1 MKARKIVIKG
11 KVHGVGYRLFLLI
24 EAESLFIEYF
34 DARNVVVDGE
44 QHLNVL
50 VGGQE
55 EKITRFVEFA
65 RSNYPPEASVLSV
78 EVEDYL
84 EEVRSI
90 DSFRQSFMLLQ
101 MVKLAQ
107 AGMGMLGKQDAMLGK
122 QDAMLGKQDAM
133 LEKQDAMLEKQ
144 DRMLVKQDETIKAIR
159 EESEKARDVVKLES
173 EKTREVVKEE
183 SEKARVTIERT
194 SEVVSEEGEKTR
206 EVIKG
211 RIEEDVDWLKAEI
224 VEIKATLGKVKEKVG
239 MV

>member
-122 QDAMLGKQDAM
+122 QDAML
-133 LEKQDAMLEKQ
+133 EKQDAMLEKQ

-183 SEKARVTIERT
+183 SEKARVTIERM

>member
-122 QDAMLGKQDAM
+122 QDAML
-133 LEKQDAMLEKQ
+133 EKQ

-183 SEKARVTIERT
+183 SEKARVTIERM

>member
-133 LEKQDAMLEKQ
+133 LEKQD
-144 DRMLVKQDETIKAIR
+144 RMLVKQDETIKAIR